1 MSHTSLISIIIE
13 NKLNGDNFGEWKQNL
28 LIVII
33 CEKHKVVLD
42 ETCPLEA
49 QAKDLLGCQV
59 ALARQSYIKKLMNS
73 QQKSNT
79 PVKEHM
85 LRLMGFFAKVEENGA
100 KLDMNIQIEI
110 ELKSLTKEF
119 ASFKV
124 TYNLGNNALTLT

>member
-49 QAKDLLGCQV
+49 QAKVRNHWKDSSSMMPSRIG
-59 ALARQSYIKKLMNS
+59 
-73 QQKSNT
+73 
-79 PVKEHM
+79 
-85 LRLMGFFAKVEENGA
+85 
-100 KLDMNIQIEI
+100 
-110 ELKSLTKEF
+110 
-119 ASFKV
+119 
-124 TYNLGNNALTLT
+124 